1 MCMAQQGGAPGET
14 NTGGAAL
21 TGAASGAAM
30 GTMLMPGWGT
40 AIGAVAG
47 AAMGVMGSVANN
59 KNAKKTEEARR
70 IARDQQIAEN
80 RRRATNDYLNQVR
93 LEQTAQAQEN
103 VALAERTT
111 DIARQRDN
119 TVGTAVASAAERGV
133 DGRTVDQIVQD
144 YHFQSD
150 QESGRLRI
158 NQKGR
163 DQQHWTNIQNQDR
176 QYYNRI
182 TGTPTYAQ
190 QPVAPV
196 DYFGPALSLAG
207 NLGKA
212 GMAAGIGK
220 NADGSA
226 PGSPKID
233 WESTPTNPEEYK

>member
-1 MCMAQQGGAPGET
+1 MCMAQQSQAPGET
-14 NTGGAAL
+14 NTAGAAVG
-21 TGAASGAAM
+21 GAASGAAM

-47 AAMGVMGSVANN
+47 AAMGVLGSVTNN

-70 IARDQQIAEN
+70 IARDQQITEN
-80 RRRATNDYLNQVR
+80 RRRATDDYLNQVR
-93 LEQTAQAQEN
+93 TEQLAQTQEN
-103 VALAERTT
+103 AAVAQKSI
-111 DIARQRDN
+111 DITHQRDN

-150 QESGRLRI
+150 TEAGRLRI
-158 NQKGR
+158 NQQGR
-163 DQQHWTNIQNQDR
+163 DNQHFQNIQNYDR

-196 DYFGPALSLAG
+196 DYFGPILALGG
-207 NLGKA
+207 NLAKT
-212 GMAAGIGK
+212 GMAAGVGQNGGK
-220 NADGSA
+220 T
-226 PGSPKID
+226 PGGKID
-233 WESTPTNPEEYK
+233 WETTPVNPEEYK

>member
-1 MCMAQQGGAPGET
+1 MCMAQQAQAPGET

-47 AAMGVMGSVANN
+47 AAMGVVGSITNN
-59 KNAKKTEEARR
+59 KNARKSEEARR
-70 IARDQQIAEN
+70 IARDQQITEN
-80 RRRATNDYLNQVR
+80 RRRATEDYLSTVR
-93 LEQTAQAQEN
+93 TEQNAQAQEN
-103 VALAERTT
+103 AAWAEKSV
-111 DIARQRDN
+111 DIARQRDI

-133 DGRTVDQIVQD
+133 AGRSVEQIVQD

-150 QESGRLRI
+150 MESGRLRI
-158 NQKGR
+158 NQLGR
-163 DQQHWTNIQNQDR
+163 NNQHWQNIQSMDR

-182 TGTPTYAQ
+182 TGTPTYAM

-207 NLGKA
+207 NLAKT
-212 GMAAGIGK
+212 GMASGMFK
-220 NADGSA
+220 NADGSNI
-226 PGSPKID
+226 GSQKID
-233 WESTPTNPEEYK
+233 WTNTPVNPEEYK